1 MTVVPLRKR
10 VFAWMMF
17 DWASQPYNTLLLTF
31 VFGPYFAEIVSD
43 LYISEGLAEGAA
55 NAQAQSVWGFGQA
68 VIGLIIAVAAPVL
81 GALADN
87 TGRRLPYIWVFSL
100 FYVAGA
106 TGLWWA
112 LPGDFNVVYVLIVFG
127 IGFIGMEFATTFTN
141 AMLPDLGPPT
151 ETGRLSGTGWAV
163 GYLGGLVALVI
174 MLLFFAE
181 SSVGRTLLGTPPL
194 FGLDP
199 ELREGTRLV
208 GPFAAAWYVV
218 FMIPFFFWIRE
229 DKPLHPSTPGG
240 VAKALSELKRTI
252 LKLPQTPSLTAYL
265 ASSMIYRDALN
276 GLYAFGGVYAKL
288 VLGWSVIDIG
298 IFGIITLITGTL
310 FAWLGGRADRK
321 FGSKSVIVWSILVLI
336 LATIGIASIAPGE
349 VAWLPVSDAPVLM
362 GRTISDFA
370 FYLCGALVGAAG
382 GTVQAASRAM
392 LVKQGNPYRMTEA
405 FGLYAL
411 AGKATAFLAPALI
424 AFVTSMSDSQRIGVA
439 PVIGLFLLGLIL
451 LIWVKPRG
459 EDKAVWA
466 SAR

>member
-1 MTVVPLRKR
+1 
-10 VFAWMMF
+10 MMF

-31 VFGPYFAEIVSD
+31 IFGPYFAEIVSD
-43 LYISEGLAEGAA
+43 MYVIKGMPEDAA
-55 NAQAQSVWGFGQA
+55 NAQAQSVWGFSQA
-68 VIGLIIAVAAPVL
+68 IIGLIIAVAAPVL

-87 TGRRLPYIWVFSL
+87 TGRRLPYIWTFSVL
-100 FYVAGA
+100 YVAGA
-106 TGLWWA
+106 SGLWFA
-112 LPGDFNVVYVLIVFG
+112 HPDAFNMVYILILFG

-141 AMLPDLGPPT
+141 AMLPELGPSN

-181 SSVGRTLLGTPPL
+181 SSAGRTLLGIPPL

-208 GPFAAAWYVV
+208 GPFAAVWYVV
-218 FMIPFFFWIRE
+218 FMIPFFFWTRE
-229 DKPLHPSTPGG
+229 TRPMHPRAPGG
-240 VAKALSELKRTI
+240 VSKALTELKRTI
-252 LKLPQTPSLTAYL
+252 KALPQTPSLSAYL

-298 IFGIITLITGTL
+298 IFGILAVITGAL
-310 FAWLGGRADRK
+310 FAWLGGRADRR
-321 FGSKSVIVWSILVLI
+321 FGSKSVIVWSILVLL
-336 LATIGIASIAPGE
+336 LATVGIASIAPGE
-349 VAWLPVSDAPVLM
+349 VAWLAVGDAPVFM
-362 GRTISDFA
+362 GRTLSDIA
-370 FYLCGALVGAAG
+370 FYFCGALIGAAG

-392 LVKQGNPYRMTEA
+392 LVRQGNPYRMTEA

-424 AFVTSMSDSQRIGVA
+424 ALVTTLSDSQRIGVT
-439 PVIGLFLLGLIL
+439 PVIGLFLLGLFL
-451 LIWVKPRG
+451 LIWVKPQG